1 MVEEVLDAVAPRDL
15 APFLAALADV
25 EGLGPQACLAV
36 AAVLPPRLARIAG
49 DMAGTGARARLPAVA
64 GLLEAHPAAA
74 WATSLDDAPD
84 QQQIVIAV
92 AKEEG
97 RVSPLIV
104 LVDVEELGG
113 AVKDAFFLPDMA
125 APRLRR
131 ELFVPMQEM
140 GLAGGRVDLEE
151 AIALVRDA
159 LERAGR
165 IGWEIP
171 SERHQ
176 PVVER
181 IERWL
186 ARPPRAG

>member
-1 MVEEVLDAVAPRDL
+1 
-15 APFLAALADV
+15 
-25 EGLGPQACLAV
+25 
-36 AAVLPPRLARIAG
+36 
-49 DMAGTGARARLPAVA
+49 
-64 GLLEAHPAAA
+64 
-74 WATSLDDAPD
+74 
-84 QQQIVIAV
+84 
-92 AKEEG
+92 
-97 RVSPLIV
+97 
-104 LVDVEELGG
+104 
-113 AVKDAFFLPDMA
+113 
-125 APRLRR
+125 
-131 ELFVPMQEM
+131 MQEM